1 MDAVSGRNFKGQIT
15 PVQNQPCVALSPADS
30 SSFCIVS
37 VAEISEN
44 YTANIPLEISEN
56 ELTLLH

>member
-1 MDAVSGRNFKGQIT
+1 MDVSGRNFKGQIT
-15 PVQNQPCVALSPADS
+15 PVQNQPCVALSPTDS

-44 YTANIPLEISEN
+44 YTGNIPLEISEN
-56 ELTLLH
+56 ELTLLS

>member
-1 MDAVSGRNFKGQIT
+1 MDVSGRNFKGQIT
-15 PVQNQPCVALSPADS
+15 PVQIQPCVALSPADS

-44 YTANIPLEISEN
+44 YTGNIPLEISEN
-56 ELTLLH
+56 ELTLLS

>member
-1 MDAVSGRNFKGQIT
+1 MDAVSGRNFKGQ
-15 PVQNQPCVALSPADS
+15 PCVALRPADS

-44 YTANIPLEISEN
+44 YTGNIPLEISEN

>member
-1 MDAVSGRNFKGQIT
+1 MDVSGRNFKGQIT

-30 SSFCIVS
+30 SSFCVS

-44 YTANIPLEISEN
+44 YTGNIPLEISEN
-56 ELTLLH
+56 ELTLLS

>member
-1 MDAVSGRNFKGQIT
+1 MDAVSGRHFKGQIT

-37 VAEISEN
+37 GAEISEN
-44 YTANIPLEISEN
+44 YTGNIPLEISEN
-56 ELTLLH
+56 ELTLLS